1 MEKIKQLEQ
10 LVDLTL
16 LLLNNLHSEKIHLEQ
31 RVRELEKEQE
41 SSFKEHENSK
51 KSQEMIKNL
60 EFSKRK
66 LEKEHSAVRVKVKKA
81 LQKLE
86 KMEFLDFYRHICSI
100 NFQHQ
105 GFLNFYF
112 LLIPIL
118 LNVELYNYL

>member
-16 LLLNNLHSEKIHLEQ
+16 LLLNNLNLEKNLLEQ

-41 SSFKEHENSK
+41 SSFKEHENTKS
-51 KSQEMIKNL
+51 SQEKIKNL

-66 LEKEHSAVRVKVKKA
+66 LEKEQSAVRVKVKKA

-86 KMEFLDFYRHICSI
+86 KMDF
-100 NFQHQ
+100 
-105 GFLNFYF
+105 
-112 LLIPIL
+112 
-118 LNVELYNYL
+118 V

>member
-16 LLLNNLHSEKIHLEQ
+16 LLLNNLNSEKNYLKQ

-41 SSFKEHENSK
+41 SSFKEHENTKS
-51 KSQEMIKNL
+51 SQEKIKNL

-66 LEKEHSAVRVKVKKA
+66 LEKEQSAVRVKVKKA

-86 KMEFLDFYRHICSI
+86 KMDF
-100 NFQHQ
+100 
-105 GFLNFYF
+105 
-112 LLIPIL
+112 
-118 LNVELYNYL
+118 V

>member
-16 LLLNNLHSEKIHLEQ
+16 LLLNNLNSEKNHLEQ

-41 SSFKEHENSK
+41 SSFKEHENTKS
-51 KSQEMIKNL
+51 SQEKIKNL

-66 LEKEHSAVRVKVKKA
+66 LEKEQSAVRVKVKKA

-86 KMEFLDFYRHICSI
+86 KMDF
-100 NFQHQ
+100 
-105 GFLNFYF
+105 
-112 LLIPIL
+112 
-118 LNVELYNYL
+118 V

>member
-86 KMEFLDFYRHICSI
+86 KMDF
-100 NFQHQ
+100 
-105 GFLNFYF
+105 
-112 LLIPIL
+112 
-118 LNVELYNYL
+118 V

>member
-41 SSFKEHENSK
+41 SSFKEHEKSK
-51 KSQEMIKNL
+51 SSQEMIKNL
-60 EFSKRK
+60 ELSKRK
-66 LEKEHSAVRVKVKKA
+66 LEKERSAVRVKVKKA

-86 KMEFLDFYRHICSI
+86 KMDF
-100 NFQHQ
+100 
-105 GFLNFYF
+105 
-112 LLIPIL
+112 
-118 LNVELYNYL
+118 V

>member
-16 LLLNNLHSEKIHLEQ
+16 LLLNNLNSEKNHLKQ

-41 SSFKEHENSK
+41 SSFKEHEK
-51 KSQEMIKNL
+51 TKSSEEKIKNL

-66 LEKEHSAVRVKVKKA
+66 LEKERSAVRVQVKKA

-86 KMEFLDFYRHICSI
+86 KMDF
-100 NFQHQ
+100 
-105 GFLNFYF
+105 
-112 LLIPIL
+112 
-118 LNVELYNYL
+118 V